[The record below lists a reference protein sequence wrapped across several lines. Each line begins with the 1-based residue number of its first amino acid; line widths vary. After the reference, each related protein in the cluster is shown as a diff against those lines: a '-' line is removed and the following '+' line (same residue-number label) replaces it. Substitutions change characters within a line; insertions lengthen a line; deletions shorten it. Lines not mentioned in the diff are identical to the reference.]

1 MSVGEARWTACKTP
15 IKPCAKDAPASP
27 TQDPPDRAIAR
38 TPPAPSLIHPNTA
51 DRSRPIRVLGR
62 RARFGRQSTR
72 PTAPS
77 PTFAR
82 RRTDLVPRAP
92 SSGAGV
98 WFSIAVACWRQI
110 ARATDRTLHRRTPG
124 RATLANRGR
133 RLVTIGVH
141 FRLEVAL
148 VARQQGCSVG
158 FAAPSC
164 QSLGFFGQWASLP
177 MDGCQA
183 GNAIFSPNGSRYISI
198 CFINAVLRYKIMARL
213 WPNLGRIARFSKT
226 AARLETV
233 FGGSPDRF
241 QQAAVSAGRA
251 P

>member
-1 MSVGEARWTACKTP
+1 MSVGEARWNACKTP
-15 IKPCAKDAPASP
+15 FKPCARNAPASP

-38 TPPAPSLIHPNTA
+38 NSPAPSLIHPNAA

-62 RARFGRQSTR
+62 GARFGRQSTR

-77 PTFAR
+77 PTIAR

-98 WFSIAVACWRQI
+98 WFSIVAVRWRQI
-110 ARATDRTLHRRTPG
+110 ARCTDPTMRRRTPG
-124 RATLANRGR
+124 RATLANMGR
-133 RLVTIGVH
+133 RLLTIGVH

-158 FAAPSC
+158 FTAPSC
-164 QSLGFFGQWASLP
+164 QSLGFFCQWASLP
-177 MDGCQA
+177 MDGCQG
-183 GNAIFSPNGSRYISI
+183 GNAIFSPNGSHYISI
-198 CFINAVLRYKIMARL
+198 CFKNAALRYLIVSRL

-226 AARLETV
+226 AAGLETV
-233 FGGSPDRF
+233 FGGGLDRR
-241 QQAAVSAGRA
+241 QQTAINAGRA

>member
-1 MSVGEARWTACKTP
+1 MSVGEARWSACKTP

-38 TPPAPSLIHPNTA
+38 NSPAPSLIHPNTA

-62 RARFGRQSTR
+62 GARFGRQSTR

-77 PTFAR
+77 PTFAHR
-82 RRTDLVPRAP
+82 RPDLAPRAP

-98 WFSIAVACWRQI
+98 WCAIVVTRWRQI
-110 ARATDRTLHRRTPG
+110 ARATDRTLHRRPPG

-133 RLVTIGVH
+133 RLVTIGFH
-141 FRLEVAL
+141 FRTEVAL

-164 QSLGFFGQWASLP
+164 QSLGFFCQWASLP
-177 MDGCQA
+177 MDGCLG
-183 GNAIFSPNGSRYISI
+183 GNAIFSPNGSRNVSLY
-198 CFINAVLRYKIMARL
+198 
-213 WPNLGRIARFSKT
+213 
-226 AARLETV
+226 
-233 FGGSPDRF
+233 F
-241 QQAAVSAGRA
+241 QNMVIRD
-251 P
+251 